1 MNTPRQGGTVVVS
14 PPPFVHALSGAAGA
28 VIAMALLYPLDQVR
42 SMLQVDDELAKEC
55 AAPGGAGILGA
66 LSRIVR
72 RHGKA
77 GLWRG
82 MVPVLVTMG
91 VSNFVY
97 FYCFTGMKAAL
108 LSRRRLKLRA
118 RGAMAGAAMATHA
131 TATAASAVAATAA
144 KKTLSGGG
152 AAVGNG
158 VGLNPLES
166 TLASSVAGV
175 VNVLATTPLWV
186 SNLRIKA
193 GKGAGGLFGTLASIG
208 RQEGLAGLWS
218 GTAPSLVLVSNPI
231 IQFVVYETLK
241 QAARRRH
248 NGGRH
253 HGHHQHHH
261 NAAVGVAE
269 PLLCLPPAGNGSGGG
284 PTGSGRG
291 GGGVVLPVT
300 ALPSHEAFL
309 LGAAAKA
316 ISTLVTYPLQLA
328 QAKLRW
334 GRGERGGE
342 ESSSPTTEDAPI
354 TREPTWLTDVAW
366 QVLTCWSGTVDILV
380 SVYRA
385 NGVGGMY
392 QGMRAK
398 LLHTVLTSALLFLG
412 YERLVEVSTHRA
424 AHQLPLPV
432 VSCVLFMAPRGMG
445 ACLHPPDCATP
456 PTQLRTLSLLPGG

>member
-1 MNTPRQGGTVVVS
+1 MKTPQQGPTIAAS
-14 PPPFVHALSGAAGA
+14 PPPFAHALSGAAGA

-72 RHGKA
+72 RHGKS

-108 LSRRRLKLRA
+108 LARRRLKLRA
-118 RGAMAGAAMATHA
+118 QGAMAG
-131 TATAASAVAATAA
+131 
-144 KKTLSGGG
+144 TLSREKVG
-152 AAVGNG
+152 AGDG
-158 VGLNPLES
+158 IGLHPLES

-193 GKGAGGLFGTLASIG
+193 GKGAGGLFATLASIG

-241 QAARRRH
+241 QAAGRRH
-248 NGGRH
+248 SQRRH
-253 HGHHQHHH
+253 HGHHPNHH
-261 NAAVGVAE
+261 NAGRGVT
-269 PLLCLPPAGNGSGGG
+269 GG
-284 PTGSGRG
+284 GRG
-291 GGGVVLPVT
+291 GGVGTLPVA

-334 GRGERGGE
+334 GRGEVRRE
-342 ESSSPTTEDAPI
+342 RSSTEKGSFLN
-354 TREPTWLTDVAW
+354 TWRTGVAW
-366 QVLTCWSGTVDILV
+366 QVLTCWSGTVD
-380 SVYRA
+380 
-385 NGVGGMY
+385 
-392 QGMRAK
+392 
-398 LLHTVLTSALLFLG
+398 
-412 YERLVEVSTHRA
+412 
-424 AHQLPLPV
+424 
-432 VSCVLFMAPRGMG
+432 
-445 ACLHPPDCATP
+445 
-456 PTQLRTLSLLPGG
+456 